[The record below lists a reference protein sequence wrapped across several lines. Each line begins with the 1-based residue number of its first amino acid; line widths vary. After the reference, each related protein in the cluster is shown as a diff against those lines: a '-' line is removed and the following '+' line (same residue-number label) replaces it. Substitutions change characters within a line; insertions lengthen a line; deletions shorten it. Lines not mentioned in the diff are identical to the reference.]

1 MLVVHQCG
9 GVQGLLLLKVL
20 ATGSHVR
27 ESAAFRSL
35 TEQDEQRTRSHGDKT
50 AEYLFAMVVRNSSNK
65 TAIIMLMSTRD
76 ATSMYDTKKI
86 TGTGS
91 GKPLSRQRH
100 KSKKGD

>member
-9 GVQGLLLLKVL
+9 VVQGLLLLKVL
-20 ATGSHVR
+20 ATGFHVR

-35 TEQDEQRTRSHGDKT
+35 TQQDEQRTRPEGDKT